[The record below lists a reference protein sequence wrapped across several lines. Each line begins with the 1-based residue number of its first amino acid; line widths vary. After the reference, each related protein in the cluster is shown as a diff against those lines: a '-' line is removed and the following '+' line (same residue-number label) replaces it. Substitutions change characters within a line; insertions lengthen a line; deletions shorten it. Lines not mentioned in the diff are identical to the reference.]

1 MVRPSYLLHQ
11 LITRSFL
18 RPLRHRDF
26 ALTELVG
33 WFSIAGVWFQRVGL
47 GWLTWD
53 LTHSGAWLGIIGMAE
68 AAPSIL
74 FAPLAGA
81 YADRFDRLVMGRI
94 IQVSIMTMTAVLAVI
109 TILGLVDIYILFFA
123 TLAIGLISSFWA
135 PVRHSIVAN
144 VVPREDLPQAV
155 ALHSMLFNVAR
166 FVGPAMAGPIIA
178 YWGVGWA
185 FAATSVGYLGY
196 LIVLF
201 TIRLTNPDEK
211 SSRDNSIVRDMRDGF
226 AYAANHPALKYLF
239 LAVIVTAVFF
249 RAYGELLAGIAETV
263 FSQGA
268 EGFGYLVSVTGG
280 GAILGALWIGMM
292 SRPIQV
298 LRGFFIALWIGVIFL
313 TLFAATST
321 FWLALVYSVVL
332 GFSTTA
338 INISTQVLIQST
350 VKGVMRGRVMS
361 FYSMVSRAGP
371 AVGAVLVGWASVY
384 IGFEWP
390 IIGTVVVTAIV
401 GAYVFFRRRE
411 IAAGL
416 DRDVPKDAIAVPSA
430 EASPADATAMEK
442 RRVE

>member
-1 MVRPSYLLHQ
+1 MVRPSYLLHHMVN
-11 LITRSFL
+11 RSFL

-26 ALTELVG
+26 ALTELIG
-33 WFSIAGVWFQRVGL
+33 WFTISGVWFQRVGL

-53 LTHSGAWLGIIGMAE
+53 MTHSGAWLGIIGMAE

-94 IQVSIMTMTAVLAVI
+94 IQVSILTMTGILAVI
-109 TILGLVDIYILFFA
+109 TIEGLIDVYLLFFL
-123 TLAIGLISSFWA
+123 TLAIGTISAFWA

-155 ALHSMLFNVAR
+155 ALHSMLFNLAR

-185 FAATSVGYLGY
+185 FAATSASYLGY

-211 SSRDNSIVRDMRDGF
+211 SSRDNSIMRDMRDGF
-226 AYAANHPALKYLF
+226 AYAATHPALKYLF
-239 LAVIVTAVFF
+239 LAVIATAVFF
-249 RAYGELLAGIAETV
+249 RSYAELLAGIAETV
-263 FSQGA
+263 FNQGP

-292 SRPIQV
+292 PQPTQV
-298 LRGFFIALWIGVIFL
+298 LRGFYIALWIGIVFL
-313 TLFAATST
+313 TLFAATTT

-332 GFSTTA
+332 GFSSTA
-338 INISTQVLIQST
+338 INISTQVLIHST

-384 IGFEWP
+384 VGFEWP

-401 GAYVFFRRRE
+401 GAYVFYKRRG

-416 DRDVPKDAIAVPSA
+416 DRDVPKDAPKDTSPVPSA
-430 EASPADATAMEK
+430 
-442 RRVE
+442 

>member
-1 MVRPSYLLHQ
+1 MRPSDRLHR

-26 ALTELVG
+26 PLTELVG

-74 FAPLAGA
+74 LAPLAGA

-94 IQVSIMTMTAVLAVI
+94 IQVSIMTMTAVLAAL
-109 TILGLVDIYILFFA
+109 TILGYVDIYLLFFVT
-123 TLAIGLISSFWA
+123 TLIGVISAFWA

-144 VVPREDLPQAV
+144 VVPRDDLPQAV
-155 ALHSMLFNVAR
+155 ALHSMLFNMAR

-178 YWGVGWA
+178 NWGVGWA

-201 TIRLTNPDEK
+201 VIRLTNPDEK

-226 AYAANHPALKYLF
+226 AYAATHPALKYLF

-249 RAYGELLAGIAETV
+249 RSYAELLAGISETV
-263 FSQGA
+263 FNQGA

-292 SRPIQV
+292 PRPLAV
-298 LRGFFIALWIGVIFL
+298 LRGFFIALGIGVVFL
-313 TLFAATST
+313 TLFAATTT
-321 FWLALVYSVVL
+321 FWLALVYSVIL
-332 GFSTTA
+332 GFCMTA

-350 VKGVMRGRVMS
+350 VRGVMRGRVMS

-371 AVGAVLVGWASVY
+371 AVGAVLVGSASVY
-384 IGFEWP
+384 VGFEWP
-390 IIGTVVVTAIV
+390 IIGTVIVTGIV
-401 GAYVFFRRRE
+401 GAYVFHKRRD
-411 IAAGL
+411 IATGL
-416 DRDVPKDAIAVPSA
+416 DRDVPKETLIVPAA
-430 EASPADATAMEK
+430 EASPAAATMEK
-442 RRVE
+442 RPVE

>member
-1 MVRPSYLLHQ
+1 MVN
-11 LITRSFL
+11 RSFL

-94 IQVSIMTMTAVLAVI
+94 IQVTIMTMTAVLAVI
-109 TILGLVDIYILFFA
+109 TIMGLIDVYLLFFL
-123 TLAIGLISSFWA
+123 TLAIGTISAFWA

-155 ALHSMLFNVAR
+155 ALHSMLFNLAR

-185 FAATSVGYLGY
+185 FAATSAGYLGY

-211 SSRDNSIVRDMRDGF
+211 SSRDNSIMRDMRDGF
-226 AYAANHPALKYLF
+226 TYAATHPALKYMF
-239 LAVIVTAVFF
+239 LAVIVTAVFL
-249 RAYGELLAGIAETV
+249 RAYAELLAGIAETV
-263 FSQGA
+263 FNQGA

-292 SRPIQV
+292 SRPLDV
-298 LRGFFIALWIGVIFL
+298 LRGFFLALGVCVVFL
-313 TLFAATST
+313 TLFAATTT
-321 FWLALVYSVVL
+321 FWLALAYSVVL
-332 GFSTTA
+332 GFCMTA

-384 IGFEWP
+384 VGFEWP
-390 IIGTVVVTAIV
+390 IIATVVVTAIV
-401 GAYVFFRRRE
+401 GTYVFSQRRG

-416 DRDVPKDAIAVPSA
+416 ERDVPKDAPADTIAVPTA
-430 EASPADATAMEK
+430 EASPADAATMEK
-442 RRVE
+442 RPVE